1 MWTFWDQVIT
11 YCILYFCFLSKKK
24 QITDNENLLHLAKLS
39 PALRFNPFKNT
50 GTGYKMTLISLLL
63 WSVCGVIDVKTK
75 PFFLSSPVSFANAA
89 AFSQTAF
96 MAKTFPS
103 SSLDV
108 FFSFQRRP
116 LGSERLDAATIGFA
130 VTENSHF
137 IESLPMADARETSA
151 SLLSFFFFF
160 LFSMNGRLNL
170 LQHTNAQKS
179 AQSSLVC
186 FLFLFERPVCR

>member
-1 MWTFWDQVIT
+1 MA
-11 YCILYFCFLSKKK
+11 
-24 QITDNENLLHLAKLS
+24 E
-39 PALRFNPFKNT
+39 
-50 GTGYKMTLISLLL
+50 TL
-63 WSVCGVIDVKTK
+63 
-75 PFFLSSPVSFANAA
+75 
-89 AFSQTAF
+89 
-96 MAKTFPS
+96 PS

-137 IESLPMADARETSA
+137 IKSLPMADARETSA
-151 SLLSFFFFF
+151 SLLSFFLFF
-160 LFSMNGRLNL
+160 SVNGRLNL
-170 LQHTNAQKS
+170 LQHTSAQKS

>member
-1 MWTFWDQVIT
+1 
-11 YCILYFCFLSKKK
+11 
-24 QITDNENLLHLAKLS
+24 
-39 PALRFNPFKNT
+39 
-50 GTGYKMTLISLLL
+50 
-63 WSVCGVIDVKTK
+63 
-75 PFFLSSPVSFANAA
+75 
-89 AFSQTAF
+89 

-108 FFSFQRRP
+108 FFSFRRRP

-137 IESLPMADARETSA
+137 IKSLPMADARETS
-151 SLLSFFFFF
+151 LLSFFLF

-170 LQHTNAQKS
+170 LQHTSTQKS

-186 FLFLFERPVCR
+186 FLFLFERPVLPLNSRKGAFLYPLFEPGRFSGI